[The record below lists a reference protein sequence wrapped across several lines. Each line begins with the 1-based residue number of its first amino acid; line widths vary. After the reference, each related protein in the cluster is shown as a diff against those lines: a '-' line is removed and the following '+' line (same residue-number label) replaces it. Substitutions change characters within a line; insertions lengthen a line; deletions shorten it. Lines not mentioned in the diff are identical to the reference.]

1 MARYRYAAEFKPP
14 APFVQVT
21 LRNPTTG
28 EQRRGIPAQMDTAA
42 DRTVLP
48 EAVGLS
54 LHLNRI
60 GEMLVGGFG
69 GTVTVVPLYGVLLGV
84 HTFPPRSIE
93 VIVHP
98 EEQWVLLGRDVL
110 NQLRALLDGPATA
123 LEIEEPA

>member
-1 MARYRYAAEFKPP
+1 MARYRYAAEFNPP

-28 EQRRGIPAQMDTAA
+28 EQRQGIPAQLDTAA

-48 EAVGLS
+48 EAVALS

-60 GEMLVGGFG
+60 GETLIGGFG

-84 HTFPPRSIE
+84 HTFPPRLLE
-93 VIVHP
+93 VLAHP

-110 NQLRALLDGPATA
+110 NQFRSLLDGPAAA

>member
-1 MARYRYAAEFKPP
+1 MARYSYATEFHPP

-28 EQRRGIPAQMDTAA
+28 EQRQGIPAQLDTAA
-42 DRTVLP
+42 DRTLLP
-48 EAVGLS
+48 EAVALS

-60 GEMLVGGFG
+60 GETLIGGFG

-84 HTFPPRSIE
+84 HTFPPRLIE
-93 VIVHP
+93 VLAHP

-110 NQLRALLDGPATA
+110 NQLRSLLDGPATA